1 MPHILLT
8 KVMLFSDFEH
18 ASKAGSY
25 IAINQTESNMISLV
39 ALTINN
45 FFMSARFSSKHK
57 VPVFLYEQI

>member
-18 ASKAGSY
+18 ASKGRQL
-25 IAINQTESNMISLV
+25 AINQTESNMISLV
-39 ALTINN
+39 VLTINN

-57 VPVFLYEQI
+57 VPVFLFEQI